1 MTRYKIKIPIISFLL
16 LSILFTACNGQNS
29 GNTANSGYNT
39 EQHPTI
45 VRTQGRQ
52 CENVTCQLV
61 DKNGNLWF
69 SIRGEGAYCYDGKSF
84 TNFTTKDGLC
94 SNEVGSI
101 IQNRAGT
108 ILLGTGNG
116 ICMYDGTE
124 FTNYPV
130 PDTLSITCMFEDNNG
145 NLWFGAMNKGVY
157 RYDGINLTHF
167 LYNYQHPFFGD
178 KHEKYI
184 SDILQD
190 QQGNMWF
197 SSWNGG
203 GVWRYDGK
211 NLKNFV
217 PSSDYYK
224 TNQDKRNLSNPQ
236 MAFEQSLSIP
246 YSPSQEYITDDMIF
260 SMTEDH
266 KGNIWFATRD
276 HGICTYD
283 GITFTTIGKNEG
295 LDISGATA
303 ILQDDTSGFWITTF
317 DSGVWYYDGA
327 TCTHFT
333 ESNGL
338 VNNAVMSLLKDK
350 DGNMWFGTKWFGL
363 SRYDG
368 KTFTTF
374 SKYDH

>member
-1 MTRYKIKIPIISFLL
+1 MTNRKLKNPIISLL
-16 LSILFTACNGQNS
+16 FVSIVLNSCNGQNS
-29 GNTANSGYNT
+29 TNTTNSIPKT
-39 EQHPTI
+39 EQHPTL
-45 VRTQGRQ
+45 VRTQGTQ
-52 CENVTCQLV
+52 SENVTCQLV
-61 DKNGNLWF
+61 DEDGGLWF
-69 SIRGEGAYCYDGKSF
+69 SIRGEGAYRYDGKSF

-94 SNEVGSI
+94 SNNVVSI
-101 IQNRAGT
+101 IQCRAGT

-116 ICMYDGTE
+116 ICKYDGTQ
-124 FTNYPV
+124 FTTYPV
-130 PDTLSITCMFEDNNG
+130 PDTLSITCMMEDKDG
-145 NLWFGAMNKGVY
+145 NVWFGAKNKGVY
-157 RYDGINLTHF
+157 RFDGTNLTHF
-167 LYNYQHPFFGD
+167 LLTYKHPFFGD
-178 KHEKYI
+178 QQEKYI

-190 QQGNMWF
+190 HQGNIWF

-203 GVWRYDGK
+203 GVYRYDGN

-224 TNQDKRNLSNPQ
+224 TNQDKRNLNTPQ
-236 MAFEQSLSIP
+236 SFFEQSLSTT

-276 HGICTYD
+276 HGICRYD
-283 GITFTTIGKNEG
+283 GMTFTTVGRNEG
-295 LDISGATA
+295 LDIRGVTA
-303 ILQDDTSGFWITTF
+303 ILQDDTSSFWITTF

-327 TCTHFT
+327 TFTQFT

-350 DGNMWFGTKWFGL
+350 DGHMWFGTKWFGL

-374 SKYDH
+374 SQHKH